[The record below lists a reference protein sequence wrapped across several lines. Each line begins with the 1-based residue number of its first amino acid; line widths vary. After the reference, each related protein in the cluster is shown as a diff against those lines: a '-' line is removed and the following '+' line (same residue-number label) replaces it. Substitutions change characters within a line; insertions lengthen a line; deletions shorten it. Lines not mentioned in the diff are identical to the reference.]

1 MVNMK
6 VKVEL
11 WLWLGRELGRDFR
24 SLSSM
29 RSELE
34 VNLEEDS
41 KIVEFFDQLAER
53 YPVIGE
59 KVFNREKQIFY
70 ENIVVT
76 FNEKVMSPYKIYETK
91 LKEGDKIIVLPVYT
105 GG

>member
-11 WLWLGRELGRDFR
+11 WLWLGKELSEDFK
-24 SLSSM
+24 SLSDM
-29 RSELE
+29 RCELE
-34 VNLEEDS
+34 IELEEDTAIG
-41 KIVEFFDQLAER
+41 KLFGQLAER

-76 FNEKVMSPYKIYETK
+76 LNEQVISPFKVYETK
-91 LKEGDKIIVLPVYT
+91 LKEGDKITVLPVYT

>member
-1 MVNMK
+1 MINMK
-6 VKVEL
+6 VTVEL
-11 WLWLGRELGRDFR
+11 WLWLGKELGQDFK

-34 VNLEEDS
+34 IKLEEDTAIG
-41 KIVEFFDQLAER
+41 KLFDQLAKN

-59 KVFNREKQIFY
+59 KVFNRENQKFNG
-70 ENIVVT
+70 NIVIT
-76 FNEKVMSPYKIYETK
+76 LNEQVISPHKVYEIK
-91 LKEGDKIIVLPVYT
+91 LKGRDKITVLPVYT

>member
-1 MVNMK
+1 MINMK

-11 WLWLGRELGRDFR
+11 WLWLGKELGQDFK

-34 VNLEEDS
+34 IKLEEDTAIG
-41 KIVEFFDQLAER
+41 KLFDQLAGR

-76 FNEKVMSPYKIYETK
+76 LNEQVISPFKVYETK
-91 LKEGDKIIVLPVYT
+91 LKEGDKITVLPVYT